1 MGQVIW
7 RCLRPRTFCAAPCEW
22 VEPVGTALA
31 DALNPYFNPPP
42 PHPFS
47 QVFISR
53 NFKSNGFVSAHSKGF
68 AEAFFVSAYSK
79 GLTCQGGTD
88 SPCLEFTVESSEPR
102 VQNSECTGHSPG
114 CIGFAKLLEGFALY
128 YTAGVKASAGRVVE
142 QFELAGNAFIGALG
156 ISQQLS
162 LQTGSYPQWCLSR
175 VIV

>member
-47 QVFISR
+47 QVFIPR

-79 GLTCQGGTD
+79 GLACQGRSD
-88 SPCLEFTVESSEPR
+88 SPCSEFAANSSKPR

-114 CIGFAKLLEGFALY
+114 RISFAKLLAGPATPSPVSGDRWTPPESENRTGTHRRRFAEY
-128 YTAGVKASAGRVVE
+128 YTAGVKAMA
-142 QFELAGNAFIGALG
+142 I
-156 ISQQLS
+156 
-162 LQTGSYPQWCLSR
+162 
-175 VIV
+175 

>member
-42 PHPFS
+42 PPFS

-79 GLTCQGGTD
+79 VLACQGRSD
-88 SPCLEFTVESSEPR
+88 SACSEFAVNSSKPR

-114 CIGFAKLLEGFALY
+114 RISLAKLLAGSALY
-128 YTAGVKASAGRVVE
+128 YTAGVKAMA
-142 QFELAGNAFIGALG
+142 I
-156 ISQQLS
+156 
-162 LQTGSYPQWCLSR
+162 
-175 VIV
+175 